1 MFTKKTFEDVF
12 IRHFKELTGED
23 FRNLNIPIK
32 IGTMHKT
39 RGYFSYSV
47 DEKCT
52 PLAFKFSTILLD
64 GRYKDEDVIKIIRH
78 EIIHYIVL
86 TKYGNVQDAH
96 GKEFYQECLKH
107 NVEFFEKS
115 NFEYQH
121 TNFVHL
127 SCEKCGKV
135 VKTFSTLKQ
144 AVKFVNVDNAKN
156 IITSKCC
163 KADCRIINREWYKN
177 GS

>member
-1 MFTKKTFEDVF
+1 MFTKQTLKRLTK
-12 IRHFKELTGED
+12 HFKELTGED

-32 IGTMHKT
+32 IGAMHKT

-64 GRYKDEDVIKIIRH
+64 GRYKDEDVIKIMRH

-86 TKYGNVQDAH
+86 KNYGNVPDAH

-107 NVEFFEKS
+107 SVEFFWK
-115 NFEYQH
+115 
-121 TNFVHL
+121 
-127 SCEKCGKV
+127 
-135 VKTFSTLKQ
+135 
-144 AVKFVNVDNAKN
+144 
-156 IITSKCC
+156 I
-163 KADCRIINREWYKN
+163 
-177 GS
+177 

>member
-32 IGTMHKT
+32 IGVMHKT

-86 TKYGNVQDAH
+86 TKYGNVPASAGFAPPRVCRPERRSRPSNLSHGDA
-96 GKEFYQECLKH
+96 
-107 NVEFFEKS
+107 
-115 NFEYQH
+115 
-121 TNFVHL
+121 L
-127 SCEKCGKV
+127 SLL
-135 VKTFSTLKQ
+135 SP
-144 AVKFVNVDNAKN
+144 
-156 IITSKCC
+156 
-163 KADCRIINREWYKN
+163 
-177 GS
+177 